1 MATLMPP
8 WPEHAP
14 WDVFASEYVPSLHS
28 NVEPLGGL
36 VDAVLLDAVL
46 FDAIFA
52 PLLAVALAAMFD
64 VVFVIEFVF
73 DIVFVI
79 VFAAKFVFVFDLLAF
94 ELFAVFVEL
103 PPQAANASD
112 APRAIVSKNPVFII
126 FLAAPRRTRVPAPR
140 TLFGI

>member
-73 DIVFVI
+73 DIVFVV

-94 ELFAVFVEL
+94 ELLALLEL
-103 PPQAANASD
+103 PPQAARARD